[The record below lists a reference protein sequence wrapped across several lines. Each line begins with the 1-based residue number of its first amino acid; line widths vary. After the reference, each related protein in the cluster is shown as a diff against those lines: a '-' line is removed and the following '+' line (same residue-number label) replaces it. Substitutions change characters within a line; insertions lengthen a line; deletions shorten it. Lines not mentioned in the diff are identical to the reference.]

1 MAKKIVVPDG
11 GKVIWA
17 LCDAICAAK
26 GYLSEID
33 GAIGDGDH
41 GVNMAKGFSL
51 AKERISE
58 DDPLSDALET
68 LGDTLL
74 DDIGGSMGPI
84 YGTLFM
90 SLSDGISDGEDDDDL
105 GLSQALACATE
116 EVENLAG
123 AKPGDKTL
131 VDTLA
136 PAAEAYASARARGAD
151 LAECLDEMA
160 KAAEAGWKSTEG
172 MIAHK
177 GRASRLGERSKN
189 HLDAGATSCNIV
201 LQTLAHELKSRI
213 EG

>member
-105 GLSQALACATE
+105 GLSQALAWRLRQRHMLLLVLGGPTLLNAWMKWQRLQR
-116 EVENLAG
+116 LAG
-123 AKPGDKTL
+123 
-131 VDTLA
+131 
-136 PAAEAYASARARGAD
+136 S
-151 LAECLDEMA
+151 
-160 KAAEAGWKSTEG
+160 
-172 MIAHK
+172 
-177 GRASRLGERSKN
+177 
-189 HLDAGATSCNIV
+189 
-201 LQTLAHELKSRI
+201 LQRE
-213 EG
+213 